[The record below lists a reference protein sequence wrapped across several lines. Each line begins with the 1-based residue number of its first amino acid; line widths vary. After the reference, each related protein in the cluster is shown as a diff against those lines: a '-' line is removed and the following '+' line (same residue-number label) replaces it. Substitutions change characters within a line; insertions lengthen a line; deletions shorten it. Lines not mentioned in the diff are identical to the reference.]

1 MKFNGLAL
9 LPLLLLF
16 LPVARHIAVQVAQ
29 EIALLIEESRLRI
42 QLRRLDPLHPTVPE
56 IVARITTIERTF
68 P

>member
-29 EIALLIEESRLRI
+29 EINCFVEEFRLRRK
-42 QLRRLDPLHPTVPE
+42 LRKLNPADPAASDLM
-56 IVARITTIERTF
+56 ARVLELQR
-68 P
+68 

>member
-29 EIALLIEESRLRI
+29 EIALLFEEFRLRRK
-42 QLRRLDPLHPTVPE
+42 LRRLNPADPAASDLM
-56 IVARITTIERTF
+56 ARIASINS
-68 P
+68 